1 MRCLILAGSDSFIHK
16 HRPEYEI
23 LSFVRDCLALAGCV
37 TLTGTYEVK
46 AVDADGVQLNKLTNM
61 AFGRSIYTVRNAL
74 CIRFP
79 KSKVVITD
87 WETKKELSGESPY
100 QCA

>member
-1 MRCLILAGSDSFIHK
+1 MKSL
-16 HRPEYEI
+16 P
-23 LSFVRDCLALAGCV
+23 LSVTCLALAGCV